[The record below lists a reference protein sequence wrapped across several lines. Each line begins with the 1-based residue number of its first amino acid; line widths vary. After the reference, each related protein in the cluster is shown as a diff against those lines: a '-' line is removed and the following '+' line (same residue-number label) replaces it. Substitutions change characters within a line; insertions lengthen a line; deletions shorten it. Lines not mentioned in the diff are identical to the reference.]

1 MKPDFNADLEF
12 SHSLSSETFWYDV
25 YREAFPGL
33 ESAVCVRNDGW
44 AQRGG
49 IDRVLTLAS
58 GKTLTVDEKGR
69 RGDWPDIALEY
80 KHVYTNGHKTL
91 GWIAK
96 ELACDYLAYAFVP
109 SKRCFLFPFLTL
121 RRAWR
126 LNGLRW
132 KNQFGDIAS
141 DNGTYKSHSVC
152 VPTDLLL
159 KSVSEAMLVN
169 WQ

>member
-1 MKPDFNADLEF
+1 MKPDFHTDLEF
-12 SHSLSSETFWYDV
+12 SRSLSDEPFWYDV
-25 YREAFPGL
+25 YRKAFPGL

-49 IDRVLTLAS
+49 IDRVLTLGS

-69 RGDWPDIALEY
+69 REDWPDIALEY
-80 KHVYTNGHKTL
+80 KHVYKNGHRTL

-109 SKRCFLFPFLTL
+109 SKRCFLFPFPTL
-121 RRAWR
+121 RRTWR
-126 LNGLRW
+126 LNGLKW
-132 KNQFGDIAS
+132 KKEFRDIS
-141 DNGTYKSHSVC
+141 SPNGAYETHSIC
-152 VPTDLLL
+152 VPTEVLL
-159 KSVSEAMLVN
+159 KSIADSMLVK